1 MIYGIKGVI
10 CMTCPQC
17 GNENPPKLKFCV
29 KCGTNLDNPQE
40 INYEQVDM
48 GNYHS
53 EEDHNS
59 GGFSIGSG
67 TFTIRDTAP
76 TADSSS
82 DFYTA
87 DELNSDE
94 EEFDFSS
101 FDEPFIPKLDTDRLS
116 MPSMNNSQPQRGFPQ
131 QPFPNQPQNHPMG
144 GMPQAPQMGSMPA
157 MTGMPQPMGLNGMPP
172 QPQIIGYD
180 QSGMPIYGQAQPMMF
195 PQPQIIGYD
204 QSGMPI
210 YGQAQPM
217 MYAQPQIIGYDQNG
231 MPIYGQAQPMMYA
244 QPQII
249 GYDQSGMPIYG
260 QAPPMMF
267 PQQPVQPIQ
276 PAQNDMPGMPNM
288 TSAGAMP
295 GIPAMGGLP
304 QMQPFG
310 GQNAVNHPVPDN
322 NTAKERVEVSDD
334 FWKFFDGGKSA
345 DHSDNDDFFGKKD
358 MDTIASGSTDAGR
371 LKRFERKKNDY
382 MSDTPLVD
390 GSKLAANTEAKFN
403 KLYMRKTDIVDA
415 GDLEA
420 KNNAPVQDIMGVT
433 KEVDADTIN
442 VYKHYKSRISMEY
455 TEDADADQLEAYN
468 PEHTESI
475 MAQADHAV
483 EALPKKKTTYV
494 DEIDAIELPEYMQAR
509 KTVHDDTPQIPDL
522 PEI

>member
-1 MIYGIKGVI
+1 
-10 CMTCPQC
+10 MTCPQC

-53 EEDHNS
+53 EEDQSS
-59 GGFSIGSG
+59 GGFSLGSG

-76 TADSSS
+76 AADSSS

-87 DELNSDE
+87 DELNNDE

-101 FDEPFIPKLDTDRLS
+101 FDEPFIPKLDADRLS
-116 MPSMNNSQPQRGFPQ
+116 MPPMNNPTPHRGTPQ
-131 QPFPNQPQNHPMG
+131 QPFQTQQQNHAMGGIPPTPQMG
-144 GMPQAPQMGSMPA
+144 GMPA
-157 MTGMPQPMGLNGMPP
+157 MAAMPQPVGMNGIPQQTAPVPP

-180 QSGMPIYGQAQPMMF
+180 QNGMPVYGQVQPMMF

-204 QSGMPI
+204 QNGMPV
-210 YGQAQPM
+210 YGQVQPM
-217 MYAQPQIIGYDQNG
+217 MFPQPQIIGYDQNG
-231 MPIYGQAQPMMYA
+231 MPIYGQAQPMMFQ
-244 QPQII
+244 QP
-249 GYDQSGMPIYG
+249 
-260 QAPPMMF
+260 
-267 PQQPVQPIQ
+267 PVQPV
-276 PAQNDMPGMPNM
+276 QNDMPGMPGMPNIP
-288 TSAGAMP
+288 SAGAMP
-295 GIPAMGGLP
+295 GVSAMGAMP
-304 QMQPFG
+304 QMQPFPR
-310 GQNAVNHPVPDN
+310 QNAVNQPV
-322 NTAKERVEVSDD
+322 KERDAGKKRVEVSDD

-358 MDTIASGSTDAGR
+358 IDAADPGGMDSGR
-371 LKRFERKKNDY
+371 LKRFEHRKNDY

-390 GSKLAANTEAKFN
+390 GSKLAANTEAKYN
-403 KLYMRKTDIVDA
+403 KLYMRRTDIVDA
-415 GDLEA
+415 GGLEA
-420 KNNAPVQDIMGVT
+420 KNNAPTQDIMSVT

-442 VYKHYKSRISMEY
+442 VYKHYKTRISMEH
-455 TEDADADQLEAYN
+455 TEDADAGQLEAYN
-468 PEHTESI
+468 PEHRESI

-509 KTVHDDTPQIPDL
+509 KTVRIDEPQIPDL
-522 PEI
+522 PEV

>member
-1 MIYGIKGVI
+1 
-10 CMTCPQC
+10 MTCPQC

-59 GGFSIGSG
+59 GGFSLGSG

-101 FDEPFIPKLDTDRLS
+101 FDEPFIPKLDADRLS
-116 MPSMNNSQPQRGFPQ
+116 MPSMNNPSPQRGFPQ

-195 PQPQIIGYD
+195 PQSQIIGYD

-217 MYAQPQIIGYDQNG
+217 MFPQPQIIGYDQNG
-231 MPIYGQAQPMMYA
+231 MPIYGQAQPMMFP

-260 QAPPMMF
+260 QAQPMMF

-295 GIPAMGGLP
+295 GITAMGGLP

-334 FWKFFDGGKSA
+334 FWKFFDGGKAA

-442 VYKHYKSRISMEY
+442 VYKHYKTRISMEH
-455 TEDADADQLEAYN
+455 TEDADAGQLEAYN
-468 PEHTESI
+468 PVHKESI

>member
-1 MIYGIKGVI
+1 
-10 CMTCPQC
+10 MTCPQC

-204 QSGMPI
+204 QS
-210 YGQAQPM
+210 
-217 MYAQPQIIGYDQNG
+217 G